1 MSGGGSGGGFGNTD
15 AAAAIGRRL
24 MSGMSATEAVAAET
38 SVDQDPA
45 DAASRWVAESLLPMF
60 VAFVQGPDRLKQLE
74 AGKKKIKNNLSRTC
88 PPRIDYPPSLAY
100 ISSLSPHRHC
110 KSLAARIVTSVKV
123 LRCANVRTKRTT
135 LGRAD

>member
-15 AAAAIGRRL
+15 AAAIGRRL

-74 AGKKKIKNNLSRTC
+74 RERSQASDIVKRG
-88 PPRIDYPPSLAY
+88 
-100 ISSLSPHRHC
+100 
-110 KSLAARIVTSVKV
+110 LAAEQLLADLEARNNQLSQALEAERAESAVMAGD
-123 LRCANVRTKRTT
+123 RAMGGKR
-135 LGRAD
+135 LLELVFLN